1 MVSMM
6 ENERRELAKRVR
18 GFREKNLL
26 TQKMVAEAARIS
38 LREIKYI
45 EAGEA
50 NASYRVRRRLQA
62 LEARHDAGRTSWGR
76 TLDDTNRNPA
86 G

>member
-1 MVSMM
+1 MVEIM
-6 ENERRELAKRVR
+6 ESERRELAKRVR
-18 GFREKNLL
+18 GFRERNLL
-26 TQKMVAEAARIS
+26 TQKMVAEAAGIS

-62 LEARHDAGRTSWGR
+62 LEARHEAGRAFSWR
-76 TLDDTNRNPA
+76 TVSS
-86 G
+86 